1 MAVPTNVAIASKYA
15 INIADDLPL
24 AIYDI
29 LPDPDAMQVPA
40 GGGDAF
46 YDNEVWPAP
55 PHPPVLDETHP
66 ISGSRRWVWFD
77 IPSTHTTYNSSAYFL
92 MSRFNGQA
100 EWPTVSGLPMIYGG
114 TNRTRYSLL
123 NRDVSMSEPP
133 LPFLQVPSFG
143 IGQTYEDRAR
153 TIEWWMET
161 DPYPHPV
168 NMNMFDDQT
177 AIYSPEM
184 NEGEHYS
191 LVGTGFVLN
200 PGGVTPPNSECNVI
214 TLDDTKI
221 TFIKD
226 QPVLIAKRV
235 YTFAVTARNDSG
247 QPYMNLTVNLKL
259 TQDRIVG
266 APMEKVYTDTFQVYS
281 PSGAWETFVIEFV
294 AHEAMMYPTLE
305 VSLETDDLAQIT
317 QMGIWAGTGG
327 AWAPPGVDSNSD
339 VEFFTT
345 TRPTEIMTVGGING
359 SAVTVLADASYLYLR
374 SVDQIDCYYMGE
386 WGRQMY
392 MALVDE
398 GGRYSLFMNTERI
411 LSVKKVDTASTG
423 LAGEYIMFYISP
435 QFKYIDM
442 ATIAI
447 YPNQLSRD
455 LMKLHYIFGTGPKY
469 VDVMKKIPSE
479 NMYIADGSAVD
490 FAGQALF
497 PQSHSFKMG
506 TSYGLNYEQNTLTL
520 PEYQLPPL
528 INATYDDM
536 IFTFSA
542 GNEYSLLY
550 FQVPEN
556 AYMSWSPKRDVS
568 DDINYVF
575 IDIASLL
582 ADNVPGSDVTKI
594 CRIESRESEYVLD
607 FYLDIDLSSSG
618 DFLDSD
624 FNRDFATTEKVG
636 VVKGYMYDGT
646 TQTQVFSQAIVQADF
661 SLCFNIK
668 ALQEHENYDIA
679 MMFSDPNFN
688 IVFDNQVKLKSISCS
703 TTENLKVNNLLL
715 PGETDIPDILVDCHY
730 DDFGMDTRGL
740 LQNATYSIYPNVDI
754 VDGDDTIFLDIAANG
769 YWKVNIPLTNLAAFI
784 NGKPDLD
791 FVVYSDSERIP
802 QIVAGLNTNRLTYS
816 ELQTYILQRTQSWIN
831 AGKYSAAQT
840 LFTGMPNMDVGVEVQ
855 NIIPTLGRFANPS
868 IQTYVTLDSRS
879 RFPFKRYADLKMKR
893 ATMEMFVDFE
903 NSPESILDTKWEIM
917 NDFVIRMP
925 KHVNLARYELAYAVH
940 MRTPSMTL
948 QRPMLRRADF
958 FGVASGTSVAN
969 SINTGNGGRVYVG
982 NADGQYSTDI
992 TYSAHIPTETF
1003 PSMYMPKTFGFY
1015 PHTIAASENP
1025 GNIVYPLTVENS
1037 LKVLSFYML
1046 WRGETF
1052 PNSELLF
1059 PGLVD
1064 VVGLIKYKN
1073 LLDAQVTNAVNVH
1086 TTAALLKQEAKIEF
1100 SVPGP
1105 TVFVDGVED
1114 GTLYVGKWHLIQIN
1128 IDEPNTDAVFVQM
1141 NSNAVMNF
1149 VASSIKDIE
1158 PQKLYAARTGS
1169 AYILN
1174 TDEDIPSITVAN
1186 GRAVRRDMQLS
1197 KNPYSFDL

>member
-1 MAVPTNVAIASKYA
+1 MVNPTNVNIASKYA

-29 LPDPDAMQVPA
+29 LPDVDAMQLA
-40 GGGDAF
+40 GGDA
-46 YDNEVWPAP
+46 YYQNQVWPNP
-55 PHPPVLDETHP
+55 PHPTLLDEAL
-66 ISGSRRWVWFD
+66 RWVWFD

-92 MSRFNGQA
+92 MSRYNGQA
-100 EWPTVSGLPMIYGG
+100 EWPMVSGLPMIYGG

-153 TIEWWMET
+153 SIEFWMET

-168 NMNMFDDQT
+168 NMNLFDDQT
-177 AIYSPEM
+177 AIFSPEM
-184 NEGEHYS
+184 DPGIHYD

-200 PGGVTPPNSECNVI
+200 PVGVTPPNPECNVI
-214 TLDDTKI
+214 SLDDTKI
-221 TFIKD
+221 TFIMD

-235 YTFAVTARNDSG
+235 YTFAVTVRNDSIA
-247 QPYMNLTVNLKL
+247 PYANLTVNLKL
-259 TQDRIVG
+259 TQDRVT
-266 APMEKVYTDTFQVYS
+266 AADMTKTYTDTFQAYS
-281 PSGAWETFVIEFV
+281 PSGEWMTFVMEFV

-305 VSLETDDLAQIT
+305 VSLESDELVQIT

-345 TRPTEIMTVGGING
+345 TRPTEIMSVGGING
-359 SAVTVLADASYLYLR
+359 SAVEVLADASYLYLR
-374 SVDQIDCYYMGE
+374 SVDQIDSYYMGE

-392 MALVDE
+392 MVLVDE
-398 GGRYSLFMNTERI
+398 GARYSLFLNTERI
-411 LSVKKVDTASTG
+411 LTIKKNDTASTG
-423 LAGEYIMFYISP
+423 VAGEFIIFYISP

-447 YPNQLSRD
+447 YPRQLSQD

-469 VDVMKKIPSE
+469 VDVMKKMPYE
-479 NMYIADGSAVD
+479 NMYIADGSAVN
-490 FAGQALF
+490 FAGKALF
-497 PQSHSFKMG
+497 PQSHGFKMG
-506 TSYGLNYEQNTLTL
+506 TSYGVNYENNTLTL
-520 PEYQLPPL
+520 PEYTLPPL

-536 IFTFSA
+536 TFTFSA
-542 GNEYSLLY
+542 GNEYSLIY
-550 FQVPEN
+550 FQLPAN

-582 ADNVPGSDVTKI
+582 ADNVPGAPRTKI
-594 CRIESRESEYVLD
+594 CRIESNQTADYVLD
-607 FYLDIDLSSSG
+607 FYLYIDQNSSG
-618 DFLDSD
+618 DFLDAE

-636 VVKGYMYDGT
+636 TVKGYMVDADGNEVET
-646 TQTQVFSQAIVQADF
+646 FSQAIIQADF
-661 SLCFNIK
+661 SLCFNIA
-668 ALQEHENYDIA
+668 ALQEHDNYDIA

-703 TTENLKVNNLLL
+703 TVENLKVNNILL
-715 PGETDIPDILVDCHY
+715 PGETDIPAILVDAHY

-740 LQNATYSIYPNVDI
+740 LQNSTYSIYPNVDI

-802 QIVAGLNTNRLTYS
+802 QVVAGLNTNRLTYS

-879 RFPFKRYADLKMKR
+879 RFPFKRYADLKTKR

-903 NSPESILDTKWEIM
+903 NTPESILDTKWEIM
-917 NDFVIRMP
+917 NDFVIRIP
-925 KHVNLARYELAYAVH
+925 KNVNLARYELAYAVH
-940 MRTPSMTL
+940 LRTPSMTL
-948 QRPMLRRADF
+948 QKPMLRRSDF

-982 NADGQYSTDI
+982 NAQGQYDTEV

-1003 PSMYMPKTFGFY
+1003 PSMYLPKTFGFY

-1025 GNIVYPLTVENS
+1025 GNIVYPLAVENS
-1037 LKVLSFYML
+1037 VKALSFYML

-1064 VVGLIKYKN
+1064 LIGTIRYEN
-1073 LLDAQVTNAVNVH
+1073 LLGAEVVNAVNVH
-1086 TTAALLKQEAKIEF
+1086 STAALLKQEAKIEF
-1100 SVPGP
+1100 GTPGP
-1105 TVFVDGVED
+1105 TVYVDGVLN
-1114 GTLYVGKWHLIQIN
+1114 GTLYVGKWHLVQI
-1128 IDEPNTDAVFVQM
+1128 DLAEENTDAVFIQM

-1149 VASSIKDIE
+1149 VSSSIKPID
-1158 PQKLYAARTGS
+1158 PLKLYAARTGS
-1169 AYILN
+1169 AYIVN
-1174 TDEDIPSITVAN
+1174 SDNDTPAVTVAI

-1197 KNPYSFDL
+1197 KSPYSFDL